1 MLKFIIKRLLAI
13 IPVVLGVLFIVFS
26 VMRMAPGDPAM
37 AALGNRYTEEQYE
50 AKKAELGLDKP
61 FLVQFVDYVVGVVT
75 RFDLGNSY
83 KSNRSVN
90 TEILER
96 LPVTLRLGLSG
107 IVLTVILGVPLGIL
121 AAVKQYSIGDYIAT
135 VLSLIMASMPSFWLG
150 LMLIIIFALQLH
162 WLPAS
167 MPAIASADLRHWILP
182 VITIGLPPVAS
193 VLRFTRS
200 TMLDVIRQDYIRT
213 ARAKG
218 LSERTVIFKH
228 ALRNALLSIVTFV
241 GIMLGGTVAG
251 SVVIESIFSV
261 PGIGSLVTT
270 AVSNQDYPVIQ
281 GCILI
286 LSILICLINL
296 AVDVIYGFIDPR
308 IMSMYKSDN
317 KKQKKALKAEA
328 EVQA

>member
-1 MLKFIIKRLLAI
+1 M
-13 IPVVLGVLFIVFS
+13 
-26 VMRMAPGDPAM
+26 
-37 AALGNRYTEEQYE
+37 
-50 AKKAELGLDKP
+50 
-61 FLVQFVDYVVGVVT
+61 
-75 RFDLGNSY
+75 
-83 KSNRSVN
+83 
-90 TEILER
+90 
-96 LPVTLRLGLSG
+96 
-107 IVLTVILGVPLGIL
+107 

-167 MPAIASADLRHWILP
+167 MPSIASADLRHWILP

>member
-1 MLKFIIKRLLAI
+1 M
-13 IPVVLGVLFIVFS
+13 
-26 VMRMAPGDPAM
+26 
-37 AALGNRYTEEQYE
+37 
-50 AKKAELGLDKP
+50 
-61 FLVQFVDYVVGVVT
+61 
-75 RFDLGNSY
+75 
-83 KSNRSVN
+83 
-90 TEILER
+90 
-96 LPVTLRLGLSG
+96 
-107 IVLTVILGVPLGIL
+107 
-121 AAVKQYSIGDYIAT
+121 
-135 VLSLIMASMPSFWLG
+135 
-150 LMLIIIFALQLH
+150 
-162 WLPAS
+162 
-167 MPAIASADLRHWILP
+167 
-182 VITIGLPPVAS
+182 
-193 VLRFTRS
+193 
-200 TMLDVIRQDYIRT
+200 
-213 ARAKG
+213 
-218 LSERTVIFKH
+218 IFKH

>member
-1 MLKFIIKRLLAI
+1 MLRFILKRLLAI
-13 IPVVLGVLFIVFS
+13 IPVVLGVLLIVFS

-50 AKKAELGLDKP
+50 AKKEELGLDRP
-61 FLVQFVDYVVGVVT
+61 FLVQFADYVVGVVT
-75 RFDLGNSY
+75 RFDLGTSY

-96 LPVTLRLGLSG
+96 LPVTLRLGLTG
-107 IVLTVILGVPLGIL
+107 IVITVVLGVPLGIL

-150 LMLIIIFALQLH
+150 LMLIIIFALQLQ

-167 MPAIASADLRHWILP
+167 MPSIAAASAKYWVLP
-182 VITIGLPPVAS
+182 AITIGLPPVAS

-200 TMLDVIRQDYIRT
+200 TMLDVVRQDYIRT
-213 ARAKG
+213 ARSKG
-218 LSERTVIFKH
+218 LSEKVVIFKH
-228 ALRNALLSIVTFV
+228 ALRNALLPIITFV

-251 SVVIESIFSV
+251 SVVIESIFSI

-270 AVSNQDYPVIQ
+270 AVSNQDYPIIQ
-281 GCILI
+281 GCVLV

-296 AVDVIYGFIDPR
+296 VIDVVYGFVDPR
-308 IMSMYKSDN
+308 IMSMYTSG
-317 KKQKKALKAEA
+317 KKKDRKKHAEA
-328 EVQA
+328 EVQS